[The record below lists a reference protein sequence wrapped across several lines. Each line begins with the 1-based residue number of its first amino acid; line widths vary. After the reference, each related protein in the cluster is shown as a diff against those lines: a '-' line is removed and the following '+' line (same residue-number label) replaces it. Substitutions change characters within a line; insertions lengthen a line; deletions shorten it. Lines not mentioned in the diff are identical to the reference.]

1 MWKVVAA
8 DDEGYIREA
17 LKKLIN
23 WEKMN
28 CDLVSVLED
37 GQELIQCIENESPD
51 IVITDIQMPGVNGL
65 EVCKYLYETRPET
78 QIIILTAYSDFDY
91 AKFAIKYNVC
101 EYVLKISIMDEL
113 PEALEK
119 ATGKLTQLKKE
130 IEKEEAAV
138 SEQRTLLQQID
149 QYVEQNFKN
158 KISLDEIADEL
169 HVNRSYLSRFY
180 KNKTGINLFDTIL
193 NLRIEAA
200 KEYLLN
206 TDMKTYEISEAIGV
220 DDAGYFSKMFKK
232 ITGVSPKEFRK
243 QGKDEKTTKQLMT
256 LMLILGVGCILE
268 GCGKESNHSVTI
280 TLIHAWGGTE
290 EDHVAMREIYEEFQE
305 ENPDINLQMI
315 SMPTREDMMRKVE
328 DMIMVGNIPDIVSFS
343 GTGENNTYDFMIEN
357 NMALDIYP
365 YMQQDQEFADSNFRS
380 K

>member
-28 CDLVSVLED
+28 CDLESVLED

-78 QIIILTAYSDFDY
+78 QVIILTAYSDFDY
-91 AKFAIKYNVC
+91 AKFAIKYNAC

-130 IEKEEAAV
+130 IEKEEIAV
-138 SEQRTLLQQID
+138 SGQRTLLQQID

-158 KISLDEIADEL
+158 KISL
-169 HVNRSYLSRFY
+169 
-180 KNKTGINLFDTIL
+180 
-193 NLRIEAA
+193 AA
-200 KEYLLN
+200 KYWHHGTSIRLHTGRENCLLLGQSRRSRG
-206 TDMKTYEISEAIGV
+206 TAVYHGV
-220 DDAGYFSKMFKK
+220 IRYRQCSA
-232 ITGVSPKEFRK
+232 
-243 QGKDEKTTKQLMT
+243 
-256 LMLILGVGCILE
+256 
-268 GCGKESNHSVTI
+268 
-280 TLIHAWGGTE
+280 A
-290 EDHVAMREIYEEFQE
+290 
-305 ENPDINLQMI
+305 
-315 SMPTREDMMRKVE
+315 
-328 DMIMVGNIPDIVSFS
+328 
-343 GTGENNTYDFMIEN
+343 
-357 NMALDIYP
+357 
-365 YMQQDQEFADSNFRS
+365 
-380 K
+380 

>member
-91 AKFAIKYNVC
+91 AKFAIKYNAC

-149 QYVEQNFKN
+149 QYVEQNFKI
-158 KISLDEIADEL
+158 KY
-169 HVNRSYLSRFY
+169 H
-180 KNKTGINLFDTIL
+180 
-193 NLRIEAA
+193 
-200 KEYLLN
+200 
-206 TDMKTYEISEAIGV
+206 
-220 DDAGYFSKMFKK
+220 
-232 ITGVSPKEFRK
+232 
-243 QGKDEKTTKQLMT
+243 
-256 LMLILGVGCILE
+256 
-268 GCGKESNHSVTI
+268 
-280 TLIHAWGGTE
+280 W
-290 EDHVAMREIYEEFQE
+290 MR
-305 ENPDINLQMI
+305 LQM
-315 SMPTREDMMRKVE
+315 
-328 DMIMVGNIPDIVSFS
+328 N
-343 GTGENNTYDFMIEN
+343 
-357 NMALDIYP
+357 
-365 YMQQDQEFADSNFRS
+365 YM
-380 K
+380 

>member
-78 QIIILTAYSDFDY
+78 QVIILTAYSDFDY
-91 AKFAIKYNVC
+91 AKFAIKYNAC

-180 KNKTGINLFDTIL
+180 KKKTGINLFDTIL

-243 QGKDEKTTKQLMT
+243 QGKDEK
-256 LMLILGVGCILE
+256 
-268 GCGKESNHSVTI
+268 N
-280 TLIHAWGGTE
+280 
-290 EDHVAMREIYEEFQE
+290 Y
-305 ENPDINLQMI
+305 
-315 SMPTREDMMRKVE
+315 
-328 DMIMVGNIPDIVSFS
+328 
-343 GTGENNTYDFMIEN
+343 
-357 NMALDIYP
+357 
-365 YMQQDQEFADSNFRS
+365 
-380 K
+380 

>member
-65 EVCKYLYETRPET
+65 EV
-78 QIIILTAYSDFDY
+78 IILTAYSDFDY
-91 AKFAIKYNVC
+91 AKFAIKYNAC

-130 IEKEEAAV
+130 IEKEEIAV
-138 SEQRTLLQQID
+138 SGQRTLLQQID

-169 HVNRSYLSRFY
+169 HVNRSYISRFY

-243 QGKDEKTTKQLMT
+243 QGKDEK
-256 LMLILGVGCILE
+256 
-268 GCGKESNHSVTI
+268 N
-280 TLIHAWGGTE
+280 
-290 EDHVAMREIYEEFQE
+290 Y
-305 ENPDINLQMI
+305 
-315 SMPTREDMMRKVE
+315 
-328 DMIMVGNIPDIVSFS
+328 
-343 GTGENNTYDFMIEN
+343 
-357 NMALDIYP
+357 
-365 YMQQDQEFADSNFRS
+365 
-380 K
+380 

>member
-78 QIIILTAYSDFDY
+78 QVIILTAYSDFDY
-91 AKFAIKYNVC
+91 AKFAIKY
-101 EYVLKISIMDEL
+101 
-113 PEALEK
+113 
-119 ATGKLTQLKKE
+119 
-130 IEKEEAAV
+130 KEESAV

-243 QGKDEKTTKQLMT
+243 QGKDEK
-256 LMLILGVGCILE
+256 
-268 GCGKESNHSVTI
+268 N
-280 TLIHAWGGTE
+280 
-290 EDHVAMREIYEEFQE
+290 Y
-305 ENPDINLQMI
+305 
-315 SMPTREDMMRKVE
+315 
-328 DMIMVGNIPDIVSFS
+328 
-343 GTGENNTYDFMIEN
+343 
-357 NMALDIYP
+357 
-365 YMQQDQEFADSNFRS
+365 
-380 K
+380 